1 MATGTTKILAIV
13 AVSIVVLAGIVAAA
27 MILMSG
33 DEDSKTITVATS
45 PDFPPYEYPYEDTYA
60 GVDMDIIRAV
70 LDDMGYK
77 PKFVNV
83 NFDSVVISVSS
94 GKYKIGAS
102 GITIDPI
109 RAEKVLF
116 SDPYVTSQQVILSK
130 DTYTAASQ
138 LEGKKIGVQNGT
150 TGALYADDNY
160 PSSSV
165 IHYTTYSDAV
175 SALTKASPDI
185 DVIILDKGPAEAFAK
200 KNTSLNVSVVDLG
213 LQFEEYGFIF
223 SLDDKE
229 FCEKFNASLKKLKDD
244 GTIQKIIDYY
254 GDDAGNL
261 PPYDFKSRIG
271 GAIAGLQNDINSNE
285 GASPSAISTSSSAEA
300 ASDEKS
306 SLIDDIENT
315 FVKNDR
321 YKYILEGLRNTI
333 IITIIALFIGLI
345 TGVLLAIIRSVHDML
360 GKLKILN
367 AVCKFYITVIR
378 GTPMVVQLL
387 IIYFIIFAASS
398 LNPIIIASIAFG
410 MNSAAYVAEIVRAG
424 INAVPRGQL
433 EAGSSL
439 GLPFSSTMVLVILPQ
454 AIKNILPALCNE
466 GITLLKETSI
476 SGYIGIMDLTRAG
489 DIIRAQTFEAF
500 VPLIGVALI
509 YLVIVIF
516 LTYLVG
522 RLERRLNANAV

>member
-13 AVSIVVLAGIVAAA
+13 AVAIVALAGIVAAA
-27 MILMSG
+27 MILMNG
-33 DEDSKTITVATS
+33 DDDSNTITVATS
-45 PDFPPYEYPYEDTYA
+45 PDFPPYEYPYKDEYA

-83 NFDSVVISVSS
+83 NFDSVILAVSS
-94 GKYKIGAS
+94 GKYKVGAS
-102 GITIDPI
+102 GITINPE

-116 SDPYVTSQQVILSK
+116 SDAYVTSQQVILSK

-150 TGALYADDNY
+150 TGALYADETY
-160 PSSSV
+160 PSAV
-165 IHYTTYSDAV
+165 THYTTYSDAV

-185 DVIILDKGPAEAFAK
+185 DVIILDKGPADAFAK
-200 KNTSLNVSVVDLG
+200 KNDSLKVSVVDLG
-213 LQFEEYGFIF
+213 LEFEEYGFIF
-223 SLDDKE
+223 NLDDKE
-229 FCEKFNASLKKLKDD
+229 FCDKFNASLKKLKDD

-271 GAIAGLQNDINSNE
+271 GAIAGLQDNVNSNE
-285 GASPSAISTSSSAEA
+285 GVSPSTISTSSSAEA
-300 ASDEKS
+300 ESDDKS
-306 SLIDDIENT
+306 SLIDDIQNT

-333 IITIIALFIGLI
+333 IITIIALFIGLF
-345 TGVLLAIIRSVHDML
+345 TGILLAIIRSVHDML

-367 AVCKFYITVIR
+367 AVCKLYITVIR
-378 GTPMVVQLL
+378 GTPVVVQLL
-387 IIYFIIFAASS
+387 IIYFIIFATSS

-424 INAVPRGQL
+424 INAVPKGQL

-439 GLPFSSTMVLVILPQ
+439 GLPFSSTMILVILPQ

-522 RLERRLNANAV
+522 KLERRLNANAV